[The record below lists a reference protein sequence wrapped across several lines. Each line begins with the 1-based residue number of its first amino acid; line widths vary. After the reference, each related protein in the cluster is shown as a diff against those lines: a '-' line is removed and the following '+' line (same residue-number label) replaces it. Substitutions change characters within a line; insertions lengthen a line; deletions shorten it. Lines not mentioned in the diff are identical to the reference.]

1 MIYLREW
8 NQEFTHVKQLKVLHE
23 LIDTKYQQQKK
34 IATMVKIA

>member
-23 LIDTKYQQQKK
+23 LIDTNYQREKK
-34 IATMVKIA
+34 IAPMVKVA